1 MAEQGGTIQKSEV
14 FAKYVMVIIVYIFC
28 FYNLFYN
35 KDDPYGLYLVMI
47 SLLIITTLFGIFLTM
62 DVEKYGLYSIM
73 KRSTILSLTSLTI
86 TTSLILNFVSI
97 ALFIAVFDSS
107 RKYVKD
113 KDNKIATTKPYM
125 IQKMSNANENMFSI
139 FKNKLFISI
148 VIIFC
153 ILGYFVFILNIESL
167 NKVFAFSD
175 NNFFQNA
182 FIIIN
187 TIALFTIEGFL
198 LYNSI
203 IQITYSSNFLENKK
217 RNIDIYPVVI

>member
-1 MAEQGGTIQKSEV
+1 MPEGGPTQRSEV

-62 DVEKYGLYSIM
+62 DVEKYGLYMFIKNSV
-73 KRSTILSLTSLTI
+73 ILSWTSLII
-86 TTSLILNFVSI
+86 TSSLILNFVSI

-125 IQKMSNANENMFSI
+125 IQKMSNANENTFSI
-139 FKNKLFISI
+139 FKNKLLMSMIL
-148 VIIFC
+148 IFC
-153 ILGYFVFILNIESL
+153 ILGYFAFITSSGLFDKMFTYTENYLE
-167 NKVFAFSD
+167 NT
-175 NNFFQNA
+175 

-187 TIALFTIEGFL
+187 MLALFTIQGFL

-203 IQITYSSNFLENKK
+203 IEITYSSHFLKNRK
-217 RNIDIYPVVI
+217 RNIDLYPG